1 MIRVNYGQE
10 IPVRIEVLNHA
21 NERMTR
27 YFFCGNPAIDEYF
40 RCFAADDA
48 TAVTYLVIDE
58 NNQKLLAALTIAC
71 SAIFLSKK
79 QQFSTLM
86 SAIEVVYFAVDVD
99 YQGLRYRPGDD
110 RSLSHYLFS
119 YLIEMIRGI
128 SRDHVGAAKI
138 VLYSVPEAFN
148 FYRRLGFST
157 FGSTMYGDRGTFV
170 KDCVPMYF
178 DLN

>member
-1 MIRVNYGQE
+1 MTRVNYGQE
-10 IPVRIEVLNHA
+10 IPVRIEVLTHA

>member
-10 IPVRIEVLNHA
+10 IPVRIEVLAHA

>member
-10 IPVRIEVLNHA
+10 IPVRIEVLTHA

-138 VLYSVPEAFN
+138 VLYSVPEAYN

-178 DLN
+178 NLN

>member
-10 IPVRIEVLNHA
+10 IPVRIEVLTHA

-71 SAIFLSKK
+71 SAIFLAKK

>member
-1 MIRVNYGQE
+1 MKRVEYGQQ
-10 IPVRIEVLNHA
+10 IPVRIEVLSEKNC
-21 NERMTR
+21 RMTR
-27 YFFCGNPAIDEYF
+27 HFFCGNPAIDNFFQVE
-40 RCFAADDA
+40 AVDDP
-48 TAVTYLVIDE
+48 TTVTYLVIDE
-58 NNQKLLAALTIAC
+58 LNEKLLAAMTIAC

-99 YQGLRYRPGDD
+99 YQGLRYRPEDQ

-138 VLYSVPEAFN
+138 VLYSVPEAWT
-148 FYRRLGFST
+148 FYRRLGFIPFHSA
-157 FGSTMYGDRGTFV
+157 MYGDRGTFV

>member
-1 MIRVNYGQE
+1 MIRAEYGQQ
-10 IPVRIEVLNHA
+10 IPVRVEVLSHA
-21 NERMTR
+21 NERLTP

-40 RCFAADDA
+40 RNFAADDA
-48 TAVTYLVIDE
+48 TAVTYLIIDE

-99 YQGLRYRPGDD
+99 YQGMRYRPGDE

-119 YLIEMIRGI
+119 YLIEMMRSL

-138 VLYSVPEAFN
+138 VLDSVPEAWH
-148 FYRRLGFST
+148 FYKRLGFIP
-157 FGSTMYGDRGTFV
+157 FAGGMYGDRGTFV
-170 KDCVPMYF
+170 KDCVPMFF

>member
-1 MIRVNYGQE
+1 MIRANYGHE
-10 IPVRIEVLNHA
+10 IPVRIEVLSHA
-21 NERMTR
+21 NERLTR

-40 RCFAADDA
+40 RNFAADDA
-48 TAVTYLVIDE
+48 AAVTYLVIDE
-58 NNQKLLAALTIAC
+58 NNEKLLAALTIAC

-99 YQGLRYRPGDD
+99 YQGMRYRPGDD
-110 RSLSHYLFS
+110 RSISHYLFS
-119 YLIEMIRGI
+119 YLIEMIRSI

-138 VLYSVPEAFN
+138 VLYSVPEATN
-148 FYRRLGFST
+148 FYRRLGFTPFRS
-157 FGSTMYGDRGTFV
+157 SMYGDLGTFV

>member
-1 MIRVNYGQE
+1 MNKARYGQE
-10 IPVRIEVLNHA
+10 IPVRVEVLTYA

-27 YFFCGNPAIDEYF
+27 SFFCGNQAIDEYF
-40 RCFAADDA
+40 RMFAAEDA
-48 TAVTYLVIDE
+48 TAVTYLIIDE
-58 NNQKLLAALTIAC
+58 NNDKLLGALTIAC

-86 SAIEVVYFAVDVD
+86 SAIEVVYFAVDID
-99 YQGLRYRPGDD
+99 YQGMRYRPGDE

-138 VLYSVPEAFN
+138 VLYSVPEAYN
-148 FYRRLGFST
+148 FYRRLGFHP
-157 FGSTMYGDRGTFV
+157 FGSTMYGDRGTFIRG
-170 KDCVPMYF
+170 CEPMYF

>member
-10 IPVRIEVLNHA
+10 IPVRVEVLSHA

-40 RCFAADDA
+40 RNFAADDA
-48 TAVTYLVIDE
+48 TAVTYLIIDE
-58 NNQKLLAALTIAC
+58 NNNKLLAALTIAC

-99 YQGLRYRPGDD
+99 YQGMRYRPGDE

-119 YLIEMIRGI
+119 YLIEMLRDI
-128 SRDHVGAAKI
+128 SRTSVGAAKI
-138 VLYSVPEAFN
+138 VLYSVPEAEN
-148 FYRRLGFST
+148 FYARLGFVPFQS
-157 FGSTMYGDRGTFV
+157 SMYGDRGIFV
-170 KDCVPMYF
+170 RGCVPMYF

>member
-10 IPVRIEVLNHA
+10 IPVRIEVLTHA

-48 TAVTYLVIDE
+48 TSVTYLVIDE

-110 RSLSHYLFS
+110 KSLSHYLFS

>member
-10 IPVRIEVLNHA
+10 IPVRIEVLTHA